1 MHKTN
6 NIGNLK
12 LFHTGYTDA
21 AGNKIE
27 GKVIWETLVEAG
39 LATGEFGSSSMDLL
53 PTDTAVEKYDNLMKK
68 YQHGNNNG
76 WFILPVLATGFQLL
90 SAWLSMQPVQE
101 AESRCRSAAAKHEFH
116 AVAVPDNELLCMLE
130 LHLGILALL
139 GSQQRAS
146 DYHVPAHEPYHE
158 QKGKC
163 G

>member
-1 MHKTN
+1 MVHPARACN
-6 NIGNLK
+6 RLP
-12 LFHTGYTDA
+12 A
-21 AGNKIE
+21 A
-27 GKVIWETLVEAG
+27 
-39 LATGEFGSSSMDLL
+39 FGVALN
-53 PTDTAVEKYDNLMKK
+53 A
-68 YQHGNNNG
+68 
-76 WFILPVLATGFQLL
+76 
-90 SAWLSMQPVQE
+90 PVQE